1 MALSIDLLLDNIGP
15 ILLAS
20 AFLFFGLLFI
30 AYHRLYNNSS
40 VQSPGK
46 IAGIEKY
53 LSKSRSGNRRRSQL
67 MYRPVVSF
75 IYRGEKTYF
84 TAGISKNSI
93 SDQIGER
100 VQVEYMTDLIS
111 SVRIAGRPFIRN
123 FGYGFFLTG
132 LLILGIGA
140 YSSPLKWDLQLLQLS
155 IPFALNWIVF
165 KYLAGLFERHG
176 GVSALMKQN
185 SPIKTEDELQQLDIF
200 WSNDDIAKE
209 EDRVYKPFLYITPV
223 LIGLALWPAGVF
235 GERFFNQSY
244 VVEHFNEAL
253 FNSGE
258 VTIFFNYI
266 MNHSALQKEF
276 LIFSMSSFFVLML
289 SYSFIFTLKKTA

>member
-15 ILLAS
+15 VLLAS

-53 LSKSRSGNRRRSQL
+53 LSKSRSGNRRSSHL

-75 IYRGEKTYF
+75 IYRGKKTYF
-84 TAGISKNSI
+84 TAGLSKNSI

-100 VQVEYMTDLIS
+100 VQVEYIADLIS

-123 FGYGFFLTG
+123 FGYGFILTG

-140 YSSPLKWDLQLLQLS
+140 YSSPLKWNLQLLQVS
-155 IPFALNWIVF
+155 IPFALNWVAF

-176 GVSALMKQN
+176 GVAALMKQN

-209 EDRVYKPFLYITPV
+209 EDRVYKPFLYITPL

-235 GERFFNQSY
+235 GERFFNQPY

-253 FNSGE
+253 LNSGE
-258 VTIFFNYI
+258 VAIFFNYI

>member
-1 MALSIDLLLDNIGP
+1 MDLSIDLLLDNIGP

-46 IAGIEKY
+46 IVGIEKY
-53 LSKSRSGNRRRSQL
+53 LSKSRSGNRRSSQL

-75 IYRGEKTYF
+75 IYCGKKTYF
-84 TAGISKNSI
+84 TAGLSKNSI
-93 SDQIGER
+93 SEQIGDS
-100 VQVEYMTDLIS
+100 VQVEYIDDLIS

-132 LLILGIGA
+132 LLILGISA
-140 YSSPLKWDLQLLQLS
+140 QSSTLEWDLQLLRLS
-155 IPFALNWIVF
+155 IPFALNWILF
-165 KYLAGLFERHG
+165 KYLTGLFKRYG
-176 GVSALMKQN
+176 GVAALMKQN
-185 SPIKTEDELQQLDIF
+185 SPIKTEDELQQLDVF
-200 WSNDDIAKE
+200 WSSHDIARE

-235 GERFFNQSY
+235 SERFFNRPY
-244 VVEHFNEAL
+244 VVEHFNETL
-253 FNSGE
+253 INSGE
-258 VTIFFNYI
+258 AAIFFNYI

-276 LIFSMSSFFVLML
+276 LIFSMSSFFVLVL
-289 SYSFIFTLKKTA
+289 SYSFIFTLKKTT